1 MNNRIKSVRE
11 TEGITQVELARRLN
25 ITVSWMNKIENGKV
39 IPNVKIA
46 IRIAKEL
53 NCRVED
59 IFFN

>member
-46 IRIAKEL
+46 IRIAK
-53 NCRVED
+53 
-59 IFFN
+59 